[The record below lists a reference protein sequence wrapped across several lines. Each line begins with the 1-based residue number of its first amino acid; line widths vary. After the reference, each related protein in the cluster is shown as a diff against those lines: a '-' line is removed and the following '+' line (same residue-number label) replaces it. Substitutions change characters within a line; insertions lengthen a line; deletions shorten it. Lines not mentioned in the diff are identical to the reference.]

1 MRRAAAIA
9 VAVAALASHAA
20 AQDTRSDLLE
30 RERTEKAA
38 ALHPNQ
44 ASRVERVLYEIE
56 DRDLI
61 LRLFNPPRG
70 LFVRWGGLPEGAG
83 FGAGPAVR
91 YSNHDYS
98 ATLTSVFTTRGY
110 WELDGSLAF
119 PNLADRNMF
128 AEIGVRGHD
137 FPQEDFYGF
146 GPDSQAGKMSYGL
159 FEQSARARVGVWPG
173 HEWFTATAE
182 VEYLAPEVDR
192 GTDPLFPP
200 IHVALPPAAVPGL
213 VEQPDFVRTGATV
226 NINNLDA
233 PFGTSLGGYYTV
245 SYDRYVDRD
254 LDRYSFNRF
263 RADFRQFIP
272 IVNNARQ
279 LALRL
284 HFDDLAPEAGQDV
297 PFYMQPTLGGGYS
310 LRSLPSYR
318 LRDRSLVLFQAEYR
332 IQANPFIT
340 TAIFYDTGTVAPRP
354 ADLDLGNMTH
364 DWGVGIRAGYMAT
377 AAMRVDLAFGKEGP
391 RLVFKFSN
399 AF

>member
-9 VAVAALASHAA
+9 VAVAALATHAA
-20 AQDTRSDLLE
+20 AQDTRSELLE
-30 RERTEKAA
+30 KERTEKSA
-38 ALHPNQ
+38 ALHPNE

-110 WELDGSLAF
+110 WELDGRLAF

-128 AEIGVRGHD
+128 AEVGVRGHD

-146 GPDSQAGKMSYGL
+146 GPDSQAAKLSYGL
-159 FEQSARARVGVWPG
+159 FEQSAHALVGVWPG

-200 IHVALPPAAVPGL
+200 IHVALPPAVVHGL

-245 SYDRYVDRD
+245 SVTIATSIETWTGIRSTASAPTFASTSRSSTTPASWRCGCASTIWRQRPGRKCRSTCSRRSEAATRSAACRPIACATGAWCCSRLSTV
-254 LDRYSFNRF
+254 F
-263 RADFRQFIP
+263 RRT
-272 IVNNARQ
+272 
-279 LALRL
+279 
-284 HFDDLAPEAGQDV
+284 H
-297 PFYMQPTLGGGYS
+297 
-310 LRSLPSYR
+310 SYR
-318 LRDRSLVLFQAEYR
+318 PRSF
-332 IQANPFIT
+332 T
-340 TAIFYDTGTVAPRP
+340 TPAPWLPGRP
-354 ADLDLGNMTH
+354 IST
-364 DWGVGIRAGYMAT
+364 WAT
-377 AAMRVDLAFGKEGP
+377 
-391 RLVFKFSN
+391 
-399 AF
+399 